1 VSFFYIC
8 KNISMSFKSITL
20 VFLFLFNAAGAQVGI
35 ATDYPEAAL
44 DINSTDSGMLIPR
57 IALTSSTTAAP
68 LINPNGGQLVEG
80 TMVWNTGT
88 AGVTPTGFY
97 LWETNQWNLVVSEN
111 KPQIFI
117 GRMVISASDFSE
129 GTKTITGIPFS
140 PRTVEFT
147 AISNTETLNAGYT
160 RSGSG
165 NDANNSVGYTFGY
178 AKVIAASPF
187 IEQIAIAGAGSG
199 ASINRVGNY
208 SSTNRCFAAQF
219 VNQDALDQGRT
230 SASMHSFTSDGF
242 VLSIEEFRDPIVV
255 LIRAYR

>member
-1 VSFFYIC
+1 
-8 KNISMSFKSITL
+8 MLFKTITSIFL
-20 VFLFLFNAAGAQVGI
+20 FLFLFNIMEAQVGI
-35 ATDYPEAAL
+35 ATDSPEAAL

-57 IALTSSTTAAP
+57 IALSSATSAAP
-68 LINPNGGQLVEG
+68 LINPNGGLLVEG

-97 LWETNQWNLVVSEN
+97 LWETDQWNLVLSEN
-111 KPQIFI
+111 KPQVFI
-117 GRMVISASDFSE
+117 GRMVISESDDAI

-147 AISNTETLNAGYT
+147 AISNTESVNDGYD
-160 RSGSG
+160 RSDDD
-165 NDANNSVGYTFGY
+165 NDGDNSVGYTFGY
-178 AKVIAASPF
+178 AKVTATAPF
-187 IEQIAIAGAGSG
+187 IEQMAISGAASG

-219 VNQDALDQGRT
+219 VNQNANDQGRT
-230 SASMHSFTSDGF
+230 SASMQSITSNGF
-242 VLSIEEFRDPIVV
+242 VLSIDEFTDPVVV